1 MTSLSSV
8 SAAASP
14 QYSTN
19 IVSPSYLATG
29 CLLSYLVAV
38 KLNLT
43 HCAIRLF
50 YIQRKPC
57 TVTVRKPTQTS
68 FNTKLKYRSKN
79 YIRAKTV
86 SHMFPR
92 KGIIF
97 FTHF

>member
-38 KLNLT
+38 KLNLN

-57 TVTVRKPTQTS
+57 TVTVRKPTQT
-68 FNTKLKYRSKN
+68 NTKLKYRSKN
-79 YIRAKTV
+79 YTRAKTV